1 VNIIPTSRDITTL
14 RIGKRGPAFIDLASV
29 SAPECVLLTASNGHT
44 VSIVVAGDIDRA
56 VRIPFDAFVR
66 AAKLGGK
73 AGFSIDAWT
82 CTAGGYRFPV
92 TLSAPDAPKPVPTEF
107 AVSLDDATA
116 MKMLS
121 RVMPAMGSD
130 DTRPNLNCLH
140 LVRRNGVL
148 AAAATN
154 GHILARMMLP
164 SEGRDFDVMVP
175 AEALRSVA
183 RMKGDL
189 VIYADRF
196 PTIPDVT
203 TRLLF
208 ARGTSAVACMGVAN
222 SGMDGLKALHSI
234 QFPDVVP
241 VIPTSWERSVT
252 VDAAE
257 LRRVVTR
264 LGKHGRSDGFNG
276 TAIRM
281 ETRDGLALSTA
292 ADYDGGRL
300 TAPTL
305 LCEGTM
311 QKAVA
316 IQARYLLA
324 TCGTKGPV
332 TFRFSGDMD
341 PVRVE
346 NDGVVCVS
354 MPVRE

>member
-1 VNIIPTSRDITTL
+1 VNITLSARDIATL
-14 RIGKRGPAFIDLASV
+14 RIGNRGPAFVDIAEMPLGNPAV
-29 SAPECVLLTASNGHT
+29 RIAASNGHT
-44 VSIVVAGDIDRA
+44 VSIVAAGGIDRA
-56 VRIPFDAFVR
+56 VRMPFDAFVR

-73 AGFSIDAWT
+73 AGFFLDAKT

-92 TLSAPDAPKPVPTEF
+92 TLSAPDAPKPAPSEL
-107 AVSLDDATA
+107 ALSLDDATIA
-116 MKMLS
+116 KVLA
-121 RVMPAMGSD
+121 RIGPAMSD
-130 DTRPNLNCLH
+130 DDSRPHINCLR
-140 LVRRNGVL
+140 LARKGGVMT
-148 AAAATN
+148 AEATN
-154 GHILARMMLP
+154 GYILARMTLP
-164 SEGRDFDVMVP
+164 SEGCDFDVMVP
-175 AEALRSVA
+175 AGAVQSLA

-189 VIYADRF
+189 VLYADRF

-208 ARGTSAVACMGVAN
+208 ARGTSTVACMGVAN
-222 SGMDGLKALHSI
+222 SGMDRRGEALHSI
-234 QFPDVVP
+234 QFAELDKA
-241 VIPTSWERSVT
+241 IPTTWETSVT

-264 LGKHGRSDGFNG
+264 LGKH
-276 TAIRM
+276 TAENNVPAVRM
-281 ETRDGLALSTA
+281 EIRDGLALSTA

-305 LCEGTM
+305 PCEGTM
-311 QKAVA
+311 KRAVT

-354 MPVRE
+354 MPMRA